1 MKRTAC
7 LAFAFLLC
15 SVVSP
20 SQNTG
25 QLQDQMNFVIVAP
38 DVAACPAVM
47 NARHEGGLHLRVLVK
62 GDPAPQTGLPILLT
76 LAGGRSAQIT
86 RATVTVHGLSFH
98 GMNGTWEPLQ
108 IRTAHKGSG
117 EVSKTM
123 DAVFTPGEEKT
134 ASAKLVLPGFT
145 SVSSIVLDS
154 VSYADGSTWK
164 PAPHRACQVAP
175 DPFMLVDAQMT
186 H

>member
-1 MKRTAC
+1 MKRIAC
-7 LAFAFLLC
+7 LAIAFLLF
-15 SVVSP
+15 SVASP
-20 SQNTG
+20 SQSASQAQN
-25 QLQDQMNFVIVAP
+25 QMNFVIVAP
-38 DVAACPAVM
+38 DIAACPAVM

-62 GDPAPQTGLPILLT
+62 GEPAPEIGLPLVLT

-86 RATVTVHGLSFH
+86 RATVTVHGLSFQ

-108 IRTAHKGSG
+108 IHTAHKGSG

-123 DAVFTPGEEKT
+123 DAVFAPGEEET

-145 SVSSIVLDS
+145 SVRSIVLDS
-154 VSYADGSTWK
+154 VSYADGSSWK

-175 DPFMLVDAQMT
+175 DPFMLVAAQSA